1 MRIFIAVGL
10 PPGVVGMIAEIEGK
24 LKTTKG
30 RITWVKPEN
39 SHLTLRF
46 LGGVEEGMI
55 EDIHRA
61 MLRAIVGIHPF
72 SIVLRGVGAFPSIT
86 NPRVLWIGVDGGEQ
100 LGTIYDRLE
109 EELDGIGFEKERRR
123 FHPHVTI
130 GRVRHLA
137 GKGALLDSIE
147 RLGAVESGSV
157 PVENILLFRSDL
169 RPSGAVHTI
178 LREARLGE

>member
-10 PPGVVGMIAEIEGK
+10 PLEIVGTIAEVEGK

-30 RITWVKPEN
+30 RIAWVKPEN

-46 LGGVEEGMI
+46 LGEVEEGRI
-55 EDIHRA
+55 KDIHRA
-61 MLRAIVGIHPF
+61 MLRAIVGIHTF
-72 SIVLRGVGAFPSIT
+72 SILLREVGVFPSIN
-86 NPRVLWIGVDGGEQ
+86 NPRVLWIGTDGGEQ

-109 EELDGIGFEKERRR
+109 EELEGIGIEKERRR

-147 RLGAVESGSV
+147 RLGEVESGKV
-157 PVENILLFRSDL
+157 PVEKILLFRSDL
-169 RPSGAVHTI
+169 QPSGAVHTI